1 MNISEKSCSLREVL
15 DIIGGKWSMPIIYI
29 LSKGRLRFSEIERSV
44 EGINTR
50 MLVKELKNMEANGI
64 VTRDVYATVPPT
76 VEYALTVKGQKL
88 LPSIVSLH
96 KWGQEF
102 TVWAFVIIKN
112 DFFWR
117 TGYGVSLFSSIRG
130 NRMIKGMCHPFP

>member
-1 MNISEKSCSLREVL
+1 MKNKKMKISEKTCSLRDVL

-29 LSKGRLRFSEIERSV
+29 LSKGKMRFKEIERSV

-50 MLVKELKNMEANGI
+50 MLVKELKNMEVNGI
-64 VTRDVYATVPPT
+64 VTREVFATVPPT
-76 VEYALTVKGQKL
+76 VEYTLTTKGEKL

-102 TVWAFVIIKN
+102 TV
-112 DFFWR
+112 
-117 TGYGVSLFSSIRG
+117 
-130 NRMIKGMCHPFP
+130 